1 MKFCRTNYIR
11 AAVII
16 NASSA
21 KTLQSH
27 LVANNRKHNCQ
38 PAAWM
43 NVKKHST
50 FQMQA
55 GIHYQ
60 FKSIVQFSMMHFN
73 LDEFEVT
80 RKW

>member
-1 MKFCRTNYIR
+1 
-11 AAVII
+11 
-16 NASSA
+16 
-21 KTLQSH
+21 
-27 LVANNRKHNCQ
+27 
-38 PAAWM
+38 M

-80 RKW
+80 RKWYMMRRLNTFVIEAGVFRSMIEIRIKKPCDEKENTKNKQARS